1 MSSTFGIISR
11 ISALAWLIALPAGA
25 SQPPVADKPAAPDTT
40 PVQAATQPFTLSDC
54 VVIGASVSAG
64 AEVSLPGFPPAIID
78 GHCNLADALAAA
90 LGPAQVVVPTPESPR
105 GHLNAQA
112 PTSLASW
119 RFFEYPEAMAERQLA
134 AVKGMKSSPR
144 IVFAIDYLFW
154 HAYGIS
160 PDDDHRRERYR
171 RGLERLASLPPSTTI
186 VVADLPDMTH
196 AIGLMLSKP
205 MVPSVELQEELNAA
219 LAAWASE
226 PDRTNVLIVPL
237 RETVANAWA
246 SKPVTLGGKTYEGE
260 ASRGLLTNSGLHST
274 AEGLIALSQEILDQ
288 LSVKGRLPEGAKWER
303 DRTVVLRRLVDAK
316 KALDQIKKDAVLKA
330 TLPKTDPS
338 STTRPADEEK

>member
-1 MSSTFGIISR
+1 MSSTFSIIVR

-25 SQPPVADKPAAPDTT
+25 FAANTVRFRGDYAVSPRLTFTAFAQGDDRVQP
-40 PVQAATQPFTLSDC
+40 QAVLLGLAVRLDHDGQLDQARRGHGLVGVMSESLAS
-54 VVIGASVSAG
+54 IGAGVPAG

-78 GHCNLADALAAA
+78 GHCNLADVLAAA
-90 LGPAQVVVPTPESPR
+90 LGPVGVVAPTPESPR
-105 GHLNAQA
+105 GRLNELS
-112 PTSLASW
+112 PSSLASW
-119 RFFEYPEAMAERQLA
+119 RFFEGPEAMAERQLA
-134 AVKGMKSSPR
+134 AVKGMKPAPK

-154 HAYGIS
+154 HAYGFS
-160 PDDDHRRERYR
+160 PDDDHRRERFR

-219 LAAWASE
+219 LAAWASK

-237 RETVANAWA
+237 RETVANAGA
-246 SKPVTLGGKTYEGE
+246 SKPVALGGKAYEGE

-274 AEGLIALSQEILDQ
+274 ADGLIALSQEILDQ
-288 LSVKGRLPEGAKWER
+288 LRVKGKLPE
-303 DRTVVLRRLVDAK
+303 
-316 KALDQIKKDAVLKA
+316 LK
-330 TLPKTDPS
+330 
-338 STTRPADEEK
+338 R

>member
-1 MSSTFGIISR
+1 M
-11 ISALAWLIALPAGA
+11 
-25 SQPPVADKPAAPDTT
+25 KPAP
-40 PVQAATQPFTLSDC
+40 
-54 VVIGASVSAG
+54 
-64 AEVSLPGFPPAIID
+64 
-78 GHCNLADALAAA
+78 
-90 LGPAQVVVPTPESPR
+90 
-105 GHLNAQA
+105 
-112 PTSLASW
+112 
-119 RFFEYPEAMAERQLA
+119 
-134 AVKGMKSSPR
+134 K

-154 HAYGIS
+154 HAYGFS
-160 PDDDHRRERYR
+160 PDDDHRRERFR

-219 LAAWASE
+219 LAAWAPK

-274 AEGLIALSQEILDQ
+274 ADGLIALSQEILDQ
-288 LSVKGRLPEGAKWER
+288 LRVKGKLPEGAKWER
-303 DRTVVLRRLVDAK
+303 DRAVVLQRLGEAK

-330 TLPKTDPS
+330 TAPKPDPVAPS
-338 STTRPADEEK
+338 RPGGEDK